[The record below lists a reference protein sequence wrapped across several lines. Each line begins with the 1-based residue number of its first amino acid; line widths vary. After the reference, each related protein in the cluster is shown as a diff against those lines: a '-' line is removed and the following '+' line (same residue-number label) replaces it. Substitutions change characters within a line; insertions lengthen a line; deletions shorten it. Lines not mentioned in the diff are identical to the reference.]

1 MAPRDARFE
10 MTEGYVRDMFRLCG
24 MPSDADD
31 RRVARHMATRIMRL
45 MSEARTLYQFSLIRT
60 DGPNRACR
68 ET

>member
-31 RRVARHMATRIMRL
+31 RRVARHMATRVMRL
-45 MSEARTLYQFSLIRT
+45 MSEARTLVK
-60 DGPNRACR
+60 
-68 ET
+68 ETGRDADHRISWL